1 MDGDNGDYGTL
12 ALSTLVAIIILL
24 VVICILP
31 GLLYFITFGFKYN
44 LKDDMSL
51 VKNFIEAAIDID
63 YIGYNIYDMYLLCSY
78 IPYRKLKICKSGDKE
93 EELKDKL
100 YLFKVYKIKEKIN
113 DIKNFCDGK
122 SYTDIKKRSE
132 EAIVKNKESR
142 INREHSENM
151 INMKE
156 SGKNTRAAWKN
167 FLEWVKRI
175 SSWLHTFIEFIFK
188 IWDYLR
194 KFINIFIPVLQA
206 IFQNQVITGY
216 MVILITIYLLFY
228 WIKSMVD
235 PPKEEVEKEEGVEEE
250 GFLSSMYREY
260 LDTLSYYNGLMK
272 NVRIK
277 DYTGG
282 VSLGGGTA
290 GAGEEDDTILDRQTV
305 DGKLYDNLSYLNLSE
320 LLSPAEQISYF
331 KTNVETGKFY
341 NIYLP
346 EEKYINNNEPETE
359 SIIKWKVSPAN
370 NKNNNE
376 KKWNID
382 CEAIDTVTVKNGATS
397 KNIPVF
403 ISNADK
409 CIINEVG
416 LNNNLFTA
424 NDTDIKDTVFK
435 TEYIR

>member
-1 MDGDNGDYGTL
+1 M
-12 ALSTLVAIIILL
+12 V
-24 VVICILP
+24 
-31 GLLYFITFGFKYN
+31 
-44 LKDDMSL
+44 
-51 VKNFIEAAIDID
+51 
-63 YIGYNIYDMYLLCSY
+63 
-78 IPYRKLKICKSGDKE
+78 
-93 EELKDKL
+93 
-100 YLFKVYKIKEKIN
+100 KIK
-113 DIKNFCDGK
+113 IK
-122 SYTDIKKRSE
+122 
-132 EAIVKNKESR
+132 
-142 INREHSENM
+142 
-151 INMKE
+151 
-156 SGKNTRAAWKN
+156 
-167 FLEWVKRI
+167 
-175 SSWLHTFIEFIFK
+175 
-188 IWDYLR
+188 
-194 KFINIFIPVLQA
+194 
-206 IFQNQVITGY
+206 
-216 MVILITIYLLFY
+216 
-228 WIKSMVD
+228 
-235 PPKEEVEKEEGVEEE
+235 
-250 GFLSSMYREY
+250 
-260 LDTLSYYNGLMK
+260 
-272 NVRIK
+272 
-277 DYTGG
+277 
-282 VSLGGGTA
+282 
-290 GAGEEDDTILDRQTV
+290 ILDRQTV

-424 NDTDIKDTVFK
+424 NDTDMKDTVYK